1 MLKLQNIFA
10 LSPFLKTVQVIFL
23 FACSVIIDVSHLNPV
38 VYPVEVTHLKF
49 KKFKITFDRA
59 RPAVSP
65 IFQSMLLKIACWLKL
80 HVQHKYIMLC
90 WHWRPHVALGNKVY
104 KSTLQNVKQFF
115 QNS

>member
-10 LSPFLKTVQVIFL
+10 LSPFLKTVHVIFP

-59 RPAVSP
+59 RPAVSL
-65 IFQSMLLKIACWLKL
+65 IFTNF
-80 HVQHKYIMLC
+80 
-90 WHWRPHVALGNKVY
+90 PVY
-104 KSTLQNVKQFF
+104 AT
-115 QNS
+115 QNSLVAQASCSA

>member
-49 KKFKITFDRA
+49 KKFKIYHD
-59 RPAVSP
+59 
-65 IFQSMLLKIACWLKL
+65 
-80 HVQHKYIMLC
+80 
-90 WHWRPHVALGNKVY
+90 
-104 KSTLQNVKQFF
+104 
-115 QNS
+115 